1 MNCTTKPVELQTLSS
16 KELLN
21 IRYDT
26 GGKLVLLQE
35 TTAISPPTSRP
46 LKISEKA
53 RLRSAYYWLN
63 SYQPEPNA
71 SNLEQVRGYIEAFHH
86 LCELSAWQEAAQILL
101 TRLNFTL
108 EKTLHEQIG
117 TWGYYREQ
125 IELYRRLLGKIDL
138 QFDCLCL
145 QGLGNA
151 SCWLG
156 KIDEAIEY
164 HQQQLEIARKIK
176 NKKMEASAL
185 GGLGFAYSLLE
196 KLKVATHYHQ
206 QQLEIARE
214 HDFRE
219 EEVLALAHLGRNLC
233 LSFKEREAIKMLQQ
247 ALKLSKALNNI
258 EVESFILEKLS
269 DAYCMLGKPNNAI
282 KLLKRNL
289 GIDEKLNDLHGMCY
303 TFITLSKSYIMLD
316 RFDRAEKYGQNALKI
331 AELMDYDFDR
341 AVASG
346 NLGLIYS
353 HHENQYDRA
362 IAYFEQALQ
371 TFINLEQKTKIGI
384 ILTNLSYCYTKLKQY
399 QTAMDY
405 TRKSL
410 AIAREIKNK
419 DMRGLAISMMANA
432 YWHRGQHLRGLLTV
446 AWAMIILPPWKS
458 ANGKFLFK
466 KAFETIFSFLK

>member
-71 SNLEQVRGYIEAFHH
+71 SNLEQLRGYIEAFHH

-125 IELYRRLLGKIDL
+125 IELYRRLLGKLDL

-145 QGLGNA
+145 QGLGNT

-185 GGLGFAYSLLE
+185 GGLGFSHSFIGNT
-196 KLKVATHYHQ
+196 KVAMRYHQ
-206 QQLEIARE
+206 QQLEIARG

-219 EEVLALAHLGRNLC
+219 EEVFALAHLGRDLY

-247 ALKLSKALNNI
+247 ALKLSKTLNNI

-289 GIDEKLNDLHGMCY
+289 EIDEKLNDLHGMCY

-316 RFDRAEKYGQNALKI
+316 RFDRAEKYGQEAVKI
-331 AELMDYDFDR
+331 AESMDYIIDKSM
-341 AVASG
+341 ALN
-346 NLGLIYS
+346 NLGLVYS
-353 HHENQYDRA
+353 HTLKQNETA
-362 IAYFEQALQ
+362 ISYFEQSLQ
-371 TFINLEQKTKIGI
+371 IFCDLRDRTKKAT
-384 ILTNLSYCYTKLKQY
+384 LLSNLSYCHTKLNHY
-399 QTAMDY
+399 QIAIDY
-405 TRKSL
+405 AQKSL
-410 AIAREIKNK
+410 AIAREVNNN
-419 DMRGLAISMMANA
+419 DVRGIAISMMANA

-446 AWAMIILPPWKS
+446 AWAMIILPPWKG

-466 KAFETIFSFLK
+466 KVFETIFGFLK